1 MQIYAISL
9 FFSIN
14 NDANPKKKRSL
25 QQKIHIMNVF
35 SDYFLYICQQKLKTH
50 NYDDAK
56 TTKRDVVDG
65 TASCLGELF
74 QS

>member
-1 MQIYAISL
+1 
-9 FFSIN
+9 
-14 NDANPKKKRSL
+14 
-25 QQKIHIMNVF
+25 MNVF
-35 SDYFLYICQQKLKTH
+35 SDYFLYICQQKLETH

-56 TTKRDVVDG
+56 TTKWDVIDG